1 MTTTDPSAASS
12 AAVQPQVPNPL
23 RVGVIGLGFAG
34 QAAMQ
39 GFLDLP
45 DVEVVGLAGLEADR
59 LAELGEKH
67 QIPHLHL
74 RWEDLL
80 ARDDIDAVSIAT
92 PNQLHEPIA
101 VAALESGK
109 HVLCE
114 KPLARSGVEAEKIV
128 QAAVDN
134 HRVLRVIFNHR
145 QRGDVQTLKKH
156 VDAGELG
163 RIYYAKTHWVR
174 RNGIPGLGSWF
185 TSKELAGGG
194 PLIDLGVHMLDMTL
208 YLLGEPKVLSASA
221 TTFAEL
227 GPRGLGG
234 SGYAAKHNVGSA
246 YEVEDLATAF
256 LRLEG
261 GGVLALEVSWA
272 MYRESGDN
280 FGVELFGTDGGA
292 KIEVPNYATENTL
305 RVYTDVAGVPAEIK
319 PEVQRGKG
327 HREVV
332 RQFVEAI
339 RGGNWNDHVGRDGLV
354 RSKIIDAIYL
364 SALEGREVLV
374 SE

>member
-12 AAVQPQVPNPL
+12 AAVQPQVPSPL

-34 QAAMQ
+34 QAALG
-39 GFLDLP
+39 GFLELP

-59 LAELGEKH
+59 LAELGEQHK
-67 QIPHLHL
+67 IPHLHL

-134 HRVLRVIFNHR
+134 HRVLKVIFNHR

-174 RNGIPGLGSWF
+174 RNGIPGMGSWF

-208 YLLGEPKVLSASA
+208 YLLGEPKVTSVSA

-227 GPRGLGG
+227 GPRGKGG
-234 SGYAAKHNVGSA
+234 SVYAAKHNVGSA
-246 YEVEDLATAF
+246 YEVEDLATAY

-261 GGVLALEVSWA
+261 GGALQLEVSWA
-272 MYRESGDN
+272 MYRENGDN

-292 KIEVPNYATENTL
+292 KIAVPNYATEDTL
-305 RVYTDVAGVPAEIK
+305 RIYTDVAGVPAEIR
-319 PEVQRGKG
+319 PDVPRGKG

-339 RGGNWNDHVGRDGLV
+339 RGGNWSDEVGREGLV

>member
-1 MTTTDPSAASS
+1 M
-12 AAVQPQVPNPL
+12 
-23 RVGVIGLGFAG
+23 IGLGFAG
-34 QAAMQ
+34 QAALQ
-39 GFLDLP
+39 GFLELP

-59 LAELGEKH
+59 LAELGEQHK
-67 QIPHLHL
+67 IPHLHL

-134 HRVLRVIFNHR
+134 HRVLNVIFNHR

-156 VDAGELG
+156 VDTGELG

-174 RNGIPGLGSWF
+174 RNGIPGMGSWF

-208 YLLGEPKVLSASA
+208 YLLGEPKVLSVSA

-227 GPRGLGG
+227 GPRGKGG
-234 SGYAAKHNVGSA
+234 SVYAAKHNVGSA

-261 GGVLALEVSWA
+261 GGVLQLEVSWA
-272 MYRESGDN
+272 MYRENGDN

-292 KIEVPNYATENTL
+292 KIAVPNYATDDTL
-305 RVYTDVAGVPAEIK
+305 RIYTDVAGVPAEIK
-319 PEVQRGKG
+319 PDVPRGKG

-332 RQFVEAI
+332 RQFVENI
-339 RGGNWNDHVGRDGLV
+339 RGGNWNDQVGRDGLV

-374 SE
+374 SD